1 MDAKSL
7 SLDSS
12 LGGGN
17 GAVAAADRM
26 QPPARPTGLLAF
38 DEPPAEA
45 LSELAL
51 SAAGRRARSLLE
63 RLVVR
68 HRHSAAMFRAGHRA
82 IAAARAEQ
90 FASRLR
96 LMLDEPLMTQRMHA
110 LSRAAHE
117 STRAGVLLERA
128 LEGAISLIG
137 GDFGNVQ
144 LCDPATGTL
153 RIAAESGFSSEFL
166 QYFAVVDDAS
176 SACGRAAIQR
186 SQTIIV
192 DVNEDAR
199 FAAHRE
205 IAASSGFR
213 AVQSTPLV
221 EPDGRLCGVIS
232 THFRRVHRPSARDA
246 QIMEWYA
253 EKVAVAVSDQRRA
266 LTPVR

>member
-1 MDAKSL
+1 
-7 SLDSS
+7 
-12 LGGGN
+12 
-17 GAVAAADRM
+17 
-26 QPPARPTGLLAF
+26 
-38 DEPPAEA
+38 
-45 LSELAL
+45 
-51 SAAGRRARSLLE
+51 
-63 RLVVR
+63 
-68 HRHSAAMFRAGHRA
+68 
-82 IAAARAEQ
+82 
-90 FASRLR
+90 
-96 LMLDEPLMTQRMHA
+96 MLDEPLMTQRMHE
-110 LSRAAHE
+110 LSKAAHE
-117 STRAGVLLERA
+117 STHVGVLLEHA
-128 LEGAISLIG
+128 LEGAISLTG

-166 QYFAVVDDAS
+166 QYFAVVDDTS

-192 DVNEDAR
+192 DVNADAR

-221 EPDGRLCGVIS
+221 DPTGRLCGVIS